1 MQEGCFCEMIC
12 SSSFRVC
19 TDVCTHE
26 AINGRLLALLLFELL
41 LVLLLMLFTLL
52 LLGARKEMTFL
63 CLFLP
68 LPPHYSLPVT
78 SNLPFDLVAKKML
91 ERALHKGNSTHFF
104 LHFFSL
110 FFFSFFYREL
120 TCKARLLYL
129 SRLAGV
135 KNLLAEFLLPLLLL
149 PSFFYFPSSLCCSF
163 PWISFIPSSFC
174 E

>member
-78 SNLPFDLVAKKML
+78 SNLPFDLVAKKCWNVL
-91 ERALHKGNSTHFF
+91 CIKGTQLIFF
-104 LHFFSL
+104 YIFFPY
-110 FFFSFFYREL
+110 FFFVFYREL

-135 KNLLAEFLLPLLLL
+135 RNLLAEFLLPLLLL
-149 PSFFYFPSSLCCSF
+149 PSFFLFPFLFMLLISLDFLYSEF
-163 PWISFIPSSFC
+163 FL
-174 E
+174 

>member
-78 SNLPFDLVAKKML
+78 SNLPFDLVAKKCWNVL
-91 ERALHKGNSTHFF
+91 CIKGTTLIFF
-104 LHFFSL
+104 YIFFPY

-135 KNLLAEFLLPLLLL
+135 RNLLAEFLLSLLLL
-149 PSFFYFPSSLCCSF
+149 SSFFLFPFLFMLLISLDFHYSEF
-163 PWISFIPSSFC
+163 FL
-174 E
+174 